1 MFWIKIIICILIFI
15 AVGIVRSKVDV
26 DDIVLSKKQIIY
38 IVTFIVVVITLII
51 TYIPIH
57 FTIFTIPKLILFFS
71 ICLCIWRWPIEET
84 FEIAFALGFS
94 VTFVAY
100 IIAIIIYIINVTE
113 CEPDIEVVNT
123 PIIPITIENSSEC
136 YILYEQS
143 AYKYCYLHEDGASEI
158 SYIPVNGTSV
168 YYIKGNEKP
177 HIESTIKTKYSC
189 YKGDRNNYNW
199 ADEDEKE
206 ITYKLYIPEKNSIKY
221 SYYEKEQNE

>member
-1 MFWIKIIICILIFI
+1 MLKIIICILIFI
-15 AVGIVRSKVDV
+15 AVAIIRSKVDV
-26 DDIVLSKKQIIY
+26 DDILLSKKQIIY

-57 FTIFTIPKLILFFS
+57 FTIFTIPKLILFLS
-71 ICLCIWRWPIEET
+71 ICLFIWCIEDTIEIT
-84 FEIAFALGFS
+84 FTLGFLA
-94 VTFVAY
+94 TLVAY
-100 IIAIIIYIINVTE
+100 IIASLIYVINVTE
-113 CEPDIEVVNT
+113 CEDIEVVNT

-136 YILYEQS
+136 YILYELS
-143 AYKYCYLHEDGASEI
+143 AYKYCYPHEDGASEI
-158 SYIPVNGTSV
+158 SQIPSNGTSV

-199 ADEDEKE
+199 AKNDDKE
-206 ITYKLYIPEKNSIKY
+206 IIYKLYIPENSIKY